1 MVWAQ
6 HAVVAGACVSD
17 SINNHFHGTGVFR
30 LVIGGIP
37 SLYQSLAQSWP
48 TLKDL

>member
-1 MVWAQ
+1 
-6 HAVVAGACVSD
+6 VAGACVSD
-17 SINNHFHGTGVFR
+17 SISNHFYGAGRFAWV
-30 LVIGGIP
+30 VGGIP

>member
-1 MVWAQ
+1 MGWGRSVW
-6 HAVVAGACVSD
+6 VV
-17 SINNHFHGTGVFR
+17 
-30 LVIGGIP
+30 GGIF

>member
-1 MVWAQ
+1 MEWGRFAW
-6 HAVVAGACVSD
+6 VVG
-17 SINNHFHGTGVFR
+17 GT
-30 LVIGGIP
+30 P

>member
-1 MVWAQ
+1 MEWGRFAW
-6 HAVVAGACVSD
+6 VVG
-17 SINNHFHGTGVFR
+17 GTS
-30 LVIGGIP
+30 